1 MLPGRSPAPPQ
12 EWRSGARWAAVK
24 GAEWKSGKEGG
35 DRRLDAGPGTRRWAP
50 ERHPR
55 ERLEVKSEA
64 ETPIWEDDV
73 PYGVWSGLDDKGVSM
88 MKAGQMK
95 IWVSLV
101 TGLVVACT
109 AVALAGCGKGEPGVQ
124 ELWEK
129 SEAAEKNITSLHME
143 VAIYYQNTK
152 FGGGQ
157 IQTTSI
163 DVSGN
168 NVHSTSAIFGQ
179 SFSEIIVVGGK
190 QYVRSAGS
198 EEWKEQ
204 PATISGSAASEQLE
218 GFSRLPEVASS
229 SQNLGLEKIGGVD
242 AYHLSFTLSPNE
254 VSSLFKNVQA
264 EQLASNT
271 GGKVDVWVEK
281 DSGYR
286 VKYEAVVN
294 NALITDKIGYG
305 DIRIVT
311 TLSSINQPI
320 SITPP
325 V

>member
-1 MLPGRSPAPPQ
+1 MR
-12 EWRSGARWAAVK
+12 K
-24 GAEWKSGKEGG
+24 
-35 DRRLDAGPGTRRWAP
+35 RRLRIRIPLAVLLA
-50 ERHPR
+50 
-55 ERLEVKSEA
+55 
-64 ETPIWEDDV
+64 
-73 PYGVWSGLDDKGVSM
+73 VSCLLF
-88 MKAGQMK
+88 
-95 IWVSLV
+95 LV
-101 TGLVVACT
+101 
-109 AVALAGCGKGEPGVQ
+109 AGCGKGEPGVQ
-124 ELWEK
+124 ELWDK
-129 SEAAEKNITSLHME
+129 SETAEQNISSLHME

-179 SFSEIIVVGGK
+179 SFSEVVVVGGK
-190 QYVRSAGS
+190 QYGRFAGS
-198 EEWKEQ
+198 ENWQEQ
-204 PATISGSAASEQLE
+204 PVTMSGRTATEQLE
-218 GFSRLPEVASS
+218 GFSRLPETASS
-229 SQNLGLEKIGGVD
+229 SQNLGLEKINGVD

-254 VSSLFKNVQA
+254 VSSLFKNVRS

-281 DSGYR
+281 ESGYR
-286 VKYEAVVN
+286 VKYEAVVS
-294 NALITDKIGYG
+294 NALITDQIGYG

-311 TLSSINQPI
+311 ILTNINQPI